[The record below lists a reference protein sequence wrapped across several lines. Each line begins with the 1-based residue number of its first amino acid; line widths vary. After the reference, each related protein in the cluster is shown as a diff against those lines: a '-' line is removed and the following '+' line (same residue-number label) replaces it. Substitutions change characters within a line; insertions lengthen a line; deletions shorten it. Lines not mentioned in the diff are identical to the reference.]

1 MLSRFFP
8 ILLGLAL
15 LIGAGAQGYAFMMEG
30 DSAPTQDD
38 FDLVQLIE
46 DFEAEIQDDAVEC
59 EDMLAKLD
67 SAIEEIDLV
76 LDNGVENE
84 ESYLVA
90 RDVLIDMRL
99 ELPCLGEQLAQNS
112 CSTCSPCTSC
122 GTGSVSRSG
131 GLLSGSGGGIFG
143 GGGVVGSGGGF
154 GGGLGGGG
162 GLIGG
167 GGGGL
172 LAGSP
177 LRLLAIGGAAIGIA
191 VGAGGGDDDDPG
203 AVATVANGT

>member
-8 ILLGLAL
+8 ILLGLAVL
-15 LIGAGAQGYAFMMEG
+15 VGAGAQGYAFMMEG

-46 DFEAEIQDDAVEC
+46 DLEAEIQDDAVEC

-76 LDNGVENE
+76 LDNGVEDE

-90 RDVLIDMRL
+90 RDALIDMRL
-99 ELPCLGEQLAQNS
+99 ELPCLGEQLAQSS
-112 CSTCSPCTSC
+112 CATCSPCTSC
-122 GTGSVSRSG
+122 GTGSVARSG
-131 GLLSGSGGGIFG
+131 GSGGGGILG

-154 GGGLGGGG
+154 GGGFGGGG

-167 GGGGL
+167 GGGL
-172 LAGSP
+172 LSSRP

-191 VGAGGGDDDDPG
+191 VGAGGDDDDPG
-203 AVATVANGT
+203 DVATVANGT